1 MVTKR
6 TRSITSRESLKFLEE
21 RLEGFDHL
29 VPKWGNHKK
38 TPRTKD
44 TYQITIDKM
53 SHSLLNSLLE
63 DERVNDAYF
72 CPSMPPSGMGYGV
85 DLRFRLYIK
94 YNKVEVKSRRKS

>member
-1 MVTKR
+1 MATKR

-21 RLEGFDHL
+21 NLEGFEYL
-29 VPKWGNHKK
+29 NPKWGNHKK

-53 SHSLLNSLLE
+53 SYQLLNNLLT
-63 DERVNDAYF
+63 DEKVGDAYF